1 MLAVYARCLIRQF
14 LTSRFTPRVTRPFNW
29 QRWLSDLCLK
39 SFDFVIVPRTQSFLH
54 AQQAMRWREYFIS
67 IRLKR
72 IRERRERSIFK
83 DFFQRLIL
91 LRHFLRR
98 KVLVNFLKLPAQ
110 APTFIWNEINVYH
123 MFVRCFW
130 YYWQLCRDVLA
141 MSLWSIREPSCLP
154 NSV

>member
-1 MLAVYARCLIRQF
+1 MRGVWYVNSC
-14 LTSRFTPRVTRPFNW
+14 PRGLPPVLHVHSIDNGDCPIFVWNHSI
-29 QRWLSDLCLK
+29 LSLCL
-39 SFDFVIVPRTQSFLH
+39 VPNHSYTHSKQCDDVNILSRSGWNAFAKDENALFLK
-54 AQQAMRWREYFIS
+54 I
-67 IRLKR
+67 
-72 IRERRERSIFK
+72 
-83 DFFQRLIL
+83 FFQRLIL

-110 APTFIWNEINVYH
+110 TPTFIWNEINVYH